1 MIKSYLLNM
10 YIYVSFHNH
19 RPLSLQQEQIDDLI
33 TVGNQLP
40 STQLPSTKNGG
51 VVER

>member
-1 MIKSYLLNM
+1 MHEYVVYTGLMQKYMTPGDEMFVFGSM
-10 YIYVSFHNH
+10 Y
-19 RPLSLQQEQIDDLI
+19 

-51 VVER
+51 GVER